1 MASDLVRVAISIQVC
16 HIQYFS
22 LSLYVF
28 QRIIRLL
35 YFAIILSIVTIVC
48 WLASLIKKNER
59 KKIDRQNLI
68 RSLGPDVEAA
78 FKEIGSYYNYGHY
91 ITESERIALKKKYDD
106 LDLMVGMLLR
116 KKEIINSE
124 HYELFS
130 RFHTA
135 MTDTV
140 NHKRVNNE
148 HFIENQLSCCSHYF
162 DTVLAHPLDAQQR
175 EAIVSLEDNVLV
187 ISSAGSGKTM
197 TTVGKVR
204 YLIDVQHVPAD
215 KILLITFTRKA
226 AESLSERLGEK
237 KLKCRTF
244 HKLALDIIG
253 EATGEKPTITPPD
266 FSVQVYHKLSQEN
279 PAFRAA
285 IADYII
291 RSRYTMRDQFEYDSR
306 QDYMQDRQR
315 YGIQAFFKDMDGKP
329 VFCKSDEESKICDFL
344 GSRGIKFRYEEKYEV
359 NTVDAEY
366 RQYCPDFSIY
376 IDGPNGTMKRVYLE
390 HFAINE
396 YGHCPSFFSSEE
408 ESNYKQ
414 GIIWKRQLH
423 QQNNTTLLETYS
435 AGFQRGDVFKLL
447 SAQLSAL
454 GAIFNK
460 ATHQSVSRELLRQE
474 ENILA
479 MLTSF
484 NFLLKSRDRTMEDIR
499 TQVGRGPDAITIND
513 IISPFVEAYQQI
525 ELDNNEVDFTDAI
538 IRATDLCNNG
548 YRPDYD
554 YILVDEF
561 QDISMDRYRFL
572 QALRRKDPLTK
583 LFCVGDDWQSIYRFA
598 GSDMA
603 LFKQFEQY
611 FGYTKK
617 CLMETTYRFG
627 EPAIADSSK
636 FILANPEQAVKNV
649 HSFCDDAETKLDF
662 LSTDGRDDIVETVK
676 YLADQIPKDKE
687 ILLLGRYS
695 FDVNILKNTELAV
708 HEGHSGVYVTYGSRK
723 MNFMT
728 VHQSKGLECDY
739 IILLNCN
746 GGTVGFP
753 SQISDSPVLK
763 YVLSEPDAY
772 AFSEERRVFYVGI
785 TRAKKHTWVLYDMN
799 NPSPFV
805 KEFVKTL
812 EQKADPGAGIPKA
825 ELCPKCHCGRIKVI
839 KKGVAVNGNPFTTF
853 ACSNEKYGC
862 DYLETKF
869 VNLNSTHRTRRK

>member
-1 MASDLVRVAISIQVC
+1 MLYLLLSILVA
-16 HIQYFS
+16 
-22 LSLYVF
+22 
-28 QRIIRLL
+28 
-35 YFAIILSIVTIVC
+35 AIIL
-48 WLASLIKKNER
+48 WLMISVRRRVREKKRQER
-59 KKIDRQNLI
+59 LEILNRLK
-68 RSLGPDVEAA
+68 PEVEKA
-78 FKEIGSYYNYGHY
+78 FSEISAFYNFNHY
-91 ITESERIALKKKYDD
+91 ITESERLNLLEEFRD
-106 LDLMVGMLLR
+106 LD
-116 KKEIINSE
+116 KEVLPILSSK
-124 HYELFS
+124 ELEEFMFKDVFL
-130 RFHTA
+130 RFHNA
-135 MTDTV
+135 MSDTKD
-140 NHKRVNNE
+140 HKKTNNSR
-148 HFIENQLSCCSHYF
+148 FIENQLSSCSQYF
-162 DTVLAHPLDAQQR
+162 DTVLAYPLDAQQR
-175 EAIVSLEDNVLV
+175 EAVVSLEDNVLV

-204 YLIDVQHVPAD
+204 YLIDKQHVPAE

-237 KLKCRTF
+237 NLNCRTF
-244 HKLALDIIG
+244 HKLALDIIS
-253 EATGEKPTITPPD
+253 EATGEKPTITPQD

-279 PAFRAA
+279 PEFKAA

-291 RSRYTMRDQFEYDSR
+291 RSRYTMRDQFEYSSM
-306 QDYMQDRQR
+306 QDYMQDRQK
-315 YGIQAFFKDMDGKP
+315 YGIQAFFKDMDGRP

-344 GSRGIKFRYEEKYEV
+344 GSRGIKFRYEEKYEF
-359 NTVDAEY
+359 NTVDADY

-376 IDGPNGTMKRVYLE
+376 IDGPDGQVKRVYLE
-390 HFAINE
+390 HFAVNE
-396 YGHCPSFFSSEE
+396 EGHCPGWFTYNEE
-408 ESNYKQ
+408 YKYLD
-414 GIIWKRQLH
+414 GIEWKRKCH
-423 QQNNTTLLETYS
+423 HDRGTILLETSS
-435 AGFQRGDVFKLL
+435 AGFQRGDVFQNLSKQLL
-447 SAQLSAL
+447 DL
-454 GAIFNK
+454 GAVFSK
-460 ATHQSVSRELLRQE
+460 ATHQNVSRELLRQE

-484 NFLLKSRDRTMEDIR
+484 NFLMKSRNRTMEDIVQ
-499 TQVGRGPDAITIND
+499 QVGRGPDAITVND
-513 IISPFVEAYQQI
+513 IIAPFVEAYRQM
-525 ELDNNEVDFTDAI
+525 ELDNNEMDFTDAI
-538 IRATDLCNNG
+538 IQATELCNNG
-548 YRPDYD
+548 HRPDYD

-572 QALRRKDPLTK
+572 QALRRKSPLTK

-603 LFKQFEQY
+603 LFKQFGKF

-649 HSFCDDAETKLDF
+649 HSFRDDAETTLDF
-662 LSTDGRDDIVETVK
+662 LSTDGREDVVKTVK
-676 YLADQIPKDKE
+676 YLADQIPSDKE
-687 ILLLGRYS
+687 ILLLGRYG
-695 FDVNILKNTELAV
+695 FDVNVFKDSDLVV
-708 HEGHSGVYVTYGSRK
+708 HENKDRVYVTYGRRQ

-739 IILLNCN
+739 IILINCN

-805 KEFVKTL
+805 KEFVTTQDPKTT
-812 EQKADPGAGIPKA
+812 PGSGIPES
-825 ELCPKCHCGRIKVI
+825 ELCPKCHCGRIKVV
-839 KKGVAVNGNPFTTF
+839 KKGVAVNGNPYTTF

-869 VNLNSTHRTRRK
+869 VNLNSTHRTPRKK

>member
-1 MASDLVRVAISIQVC
+1 MLYLLLTILVA
-16 HIQYFS
+16 
-22 LSLYVF
+22 
-28 QRIIRLL
+28 
-35 YFAIILSIVTIVC
+35 AIIL
-48 WLASLIKKNER
+48 WLMLTVRRRVREKKRQER
-59 KKIDRQNLI
+59 LAILNRLK
-68 RSLGPDVEAA
+68 PEVEKA
-78 FKEIGSYYNYGHY
+78 FSEISSFYNFNHY
-91 ITESERIALKKKYDD
+91 ITESERLNLLEEFRD
-106 LDLMVGMLLR
+106 LD
-116 KKEIINSE
+116 KEVLPILKSE
-124 HYELFS
+124 ELEEFLYKDVFR
-130 RFHTA
+130 RFHNA
-135 MTDTV
+135 MSDTKD
-140 NHKRVNNE
+140 HKKTNNSR
-148 HFIENQLSCCSHYF
+148 FIENQLSSCSQYF
-162 DTVLAHPLDAQQR
+162 DTVLAYPLDSQQR
-175 EAIVSLEDNVLV
+175 EAVVSLEDNVLV

-204 YLIDVQHVPAD
+204 YLIDVQHVPAE

-237 KLKCRTF
+237 DLKCRTF
-244 HKLALDIIG
+244 HKLALDIIS
-253 EATGEKPTITPPD
+253 EATGEKPTITPQD

-279 PAFRAA
+279 PDFRAA

-291 RSRYTMRDQFEYDSR
+291 RSRYTMRDQFEYSSME
-306 QDYMQDRQR
+306 DYMRDRQK
-315 YGIQAFFKDMDGKP
+315 YGIQAFFKDMDGRP

-344 GSRGIKFRYEEKYEV
+344 GSRGIKFRYEEKYEF
-359 NTVDAEY
+359 NTVDADY

-376 IDGPNGTMKRVYLE
+376 IDGPDGQVKRVYLE
-390 HFAINE
+390 HFAVNE
-396 YGHCPSFFSSEE
+396 AGHCPGWFTYNEE
-408 ESNYKQ
+408 YKYLE
-414 GIIWKRQLH
+414 GIEWKRKCH
-423 QQNNTTLLETYS
+423 HDRGTVLLETSS
-435 AGFQRGDVFKLL
+435 AGFQRGDVFQNLSKQLL
-447 SAQLSAL
+447 DL
-454 GAIFNK
+454 GAVFSK

-484 NFLLKSRDRTMEDIR
+484 NFLMKSRNRTMEEILQ
-499 TQVGRGPDAITIND
+499 QVGRGPDAITVND
-513 IISPFVEAYQQI
+513 IIAPFVEAYRQM
-525 ELDNNEVDFTDAI
+525 ELDNNEMDFTDTI
-538 IRATDLCNNG
+538 IRATELCNNG
-548 YRPDYD
+548 HRPDYD

-561 QDISMDRYRFL
+561 QDISLDRYRFL
-572 QALRRKDPLTK
+572 QALRRKNPLTK

-603 LFKQFEQY
+603 LFKQFEKY

-649 HSFCDDAETKLDF
+649 HSFRDDAETTLDF
-662 LSTDGRDDIVETVK
+662 LSTEGREDVVKTVK
-676 YLADQIPKDKE
+676 YLADHVPSDKE
-687 ILLLGRYS
+687 ILLLGRYG
-695 FDVNILKNTELAV
+695 FDVNVFKDSDLVICENKDR
-708 HEGHSGVYVTYGSRK
+708 VYVTYGHRQ

-739 IILLNCN
+739 VILINCN

-805 KEFVKTL
+805 KEFVTTLDPKT
-812 EQKADPGAGIPKA
+812 KPGAGIPES

-839 KKGVAVNGNPFTTF
+839 KKGLAVNGNPYTTF

-862 DYLETKF
+862 DYLETRF
-869 VNLNSTHRTRRK
+869 VNLNSTHRTPRKK

>member
-1 MASDLVRVAISIQVC
+1 MLP
-16 HIQYFS
+16 
-22 LSLYVF
+22 L
-28 QRIIRLL
+28 
-35 YFAIILSIVTIVC
+35 IILLLL
-48 WLASLIKKNER
+48 LALFLGVWIPLR
-59 KKIDRQNLI
+59 KKQREKKHRERLETISRLA
-68 RSLGPDVEAA
+68 PDVDAA
-78 FKEIGSYYNYGHY
+78 LADVCTFYSYSHY
-91 ITESERIALKKKYDD
+91 ITESERAALDEKYTA
-106 LDLMVGMLLR
+106 LNQAVSAIISC
-116 KKEIINSE
+116 KELEESPQKDSF
-124 HYELFS
+124 L
-130 RFHTA
+130 RFHKA
-135 MTDTV
+135 MSDTKG
-140 NHKRVNNE
+140 HKKANND
-148 HFIENQLSCCSHYF
+148 HFIENQLKGCAQYF
-162 DTVLAHPLDAQQR
+162 DTVLAYPLDQQQR
-175 EAIVSLEDNVLV
+175 EAVVSLEDNVLV

-204 YLIDVQHVPAD
+204 YLIDVQHVPAE

-279 PAFRAA
+279 PDFKAA

-291 RSRYTMRDQFEYDSR
+291 RSRYTMRDQYEYTSMLE
-306 QDYMQDRQR
+306 YMQDRQKH
-315 YGIQAFFKDMDGKP
+315 GIQAFFKDMDGRP
-329 VFCKSDEESKICDFL
+329 VFCKSDEESQICDFL

-376 IDGPNGTMKRVYLE
+376 IDGPDGQTKRVYLE
-390 HFAINE
+390 HFAVNE
-396 YGHCPSFFSSEE
+396 YDRCPSFFSTEDE
-408 ESNYKQ
+408 FKYKQ
-414 GIIWKRQLH
+414 GIQWKRQLH
-423 QQNNTTLLETYS
+423 QQNGTLLLETSS
-435 AGFQRGDVFKLL
+435 AGFHRGDVFQVLTKQLL
-447 SAQLSAL
+447 DL
-454 GAIFNK
+454 GAVFSK
-460 ATHQSVSRELLRQE
+460 ATSQSVSRELVRQE

-484 NFLLKSRDRTMEDIR
+484 NFLLKSRDRTMDDITR
-499 TQVGRGPDAITIND
+499 QVGRGPDAITVND
-513 IISPFVEAYQQI
+513 IIAPFVEAYRQMEQ
-525 ELDNNEVDFTDAI
+525 ENNEVDFTDAI

-548 YRPDYD
+548 HRPDYD

-572 QALRRKDPLTK
+572 QALRRKSPLTK

-603 LFKQFEQY
+603 LFKQFEQF

-627 EPAIADSSK
+627 EPAIAESSK

-649 HSFCDDAETKLDF
+649 HSFKLDAETKLDF
-662 LSTDGRDDIVETVK
+662 LSTDGREGVVETVK
-676 YLADQIPKDKE
+676 YLADQIPADKE

-695 FDVNILKNTELAV
+695 FDVNILKNTELVV
-708 HEGHSGVYVTYGSRK
+708 HDTKDRVYVTYGQRQ
-723 MNFMT
+723 MTFMT

-746 GGTVGFP
+746 GGTIGFP

-812 EQKADPGAGIPKA
+812 EPETKPGAGIPES

-839 KKGVAVNGNPFTTF
+839 KKGVAVNGNPYTTY

-869 VNLNSTHRTRRK
+869 VNLNSTHRDPYRKSWKK

>member
-1 MASDLVRVAISIQVC
+1 M
-16 HIQYFS
+16 
-22 LSLYVF
+22 LYAFIV
-28 QRIIRLL
+28 LL
-35 YFAIILSIVTIVC
+35 IVAIILGVMMAVRSKRKAKKLQERLENITR
-48 WLASLIKKNER
+48 IKPN
-59 KKIDRQNLI
+59 
-68 RSLGPDVEAA
+68 VEAA
-78 FKEIGSYYNYGHY
+78 FAEIGKYYTYSHY
-91 ITESERIALKKKYDD
+91 ITETERLMLAEKYDA
-106 LDLMVGMLLR
+106 LDREVESLLNT
-116 KKEIINSE
+116 KELEESADRE
-124 HYELFS
+124 AFR

-135 MTDTV
+135 MTDTRV
-140 NHKRVNNE
+140 HKKANNA
-148 HFIENQLSCCSHYF
+148 HFVENELSRCSRFF
-162 DTVLAHPLDAQQR
+162 DTVLAYPLDTQQR
-175 EAIVSLEDNVLV
+175 EAVVSLEDNVLV

-204 YLIDVQHVPAD
+204 YLIDMQHVPAE

-253 EATGEKPTITPPD
+253 DATGEKPTITPQD
-266 FSVQVYHKLSQEN
+266 FSVQVYHRLSEEN

-291 RSRYTMRDQFEYDSR
+291 RSRYTMRDQFEYSSME
-306 QDYMQDRQR
+306 DYMMDRQKH
-315 YGIQAFFKDMDGKP
+315 GIHAFFKDMDGRP
-329 VFCKSDEESKICDFL
+329 VFCKSDEESQICDFL
-344 GSRGIKFRYEEKYEV
+344 GSRGIKFRYEEKYEF
-359 NTVDAEY
+359 NTVDADY

-376 IDGPNGTMKRVYLE
+376 IDGPDDQQRHIYLE
-390 HFAINE
+390 HFAVNE
-396 YGHCPSFFSSEE
+396 AGRCPSFFSPEDE
-408 ESNYKQ
+408 IKYQQ
-414 GIIWKRQLH
+414 GISWKRNLH
-423 QQNNTTLLETYS
+423 LQNGTILLETSS
-435 AGFQRGDVFKLL
+435 AGFHRGDIFQVLTKQLL
-447 SAQLSAL
+447 DL
-454 GAIFNK
+454 GAVFSK
-460 ATHQSVSRELLRQE
+460 ATQQNVARELLRQE
-474 ENILA
+474 ENILDK
-479 MLTSF
+479 LTAF
-484 NFLLKSRDRTMEDIR
+484 NFLLKSRSRSMDDIR
-499 TQVGRGPDAITIND
+499 REVGRGPDAVTIND
-513 IISPFVEAYQQI
+513 IVAPFVEAYSRM
-525 ELDNNEVDFTDAI
+525 EEENNEIDFTDAI

-548 YRPDYD
+548 HRPDYD

-572 QALRRKDPLTK
+572 QSLRRKDPLTK

-603 LFKQFEQY
+603 LFKSFEKF

-627 EPAIADSSK
+627 EPAIADSSR

-649 HSFCDDAETKLDF
+649 HSFKEDAETKLDF
-662 LSTDGRDDIVETVK
+662 LSTDGQAGVVETVK
-676 YLADQIPKDKE
+676 YLADQIPADKE
-687 ILLLGRYS
+687 ILLLGRYG
-695 FDVNILKNTELAV
+695 FDVNIFKNTELAV
-708 HEGHSGVYVTYGSRK
+708 HEGQNGAYVTYGRRK

-746 GGTVGFP
+746 GGTIGFP

-805 KEFVKTL
+805 KEFVQTL
-812 EQKADPGAGIPKA
+812 EPEAKPGAGIPET
-825 ELCPKCHCGRIKVI
+825 ELCPKCHCGRIKVV
-839 KKGVAVNGNPFTTF
+839 KKGVAVNGNPYTTF

-862 DYLETKF
+862 DYRETIF
-869 VNLNSTHRTRRK
+869 MNLNSTHKHPRKR

>member
-1 MASDLVRVAISIQVC
+1 MLYLLLTILVA
-16 HIQYFS
+16 
-22 LSLYVF
+22 
-28 QRIIRLL
+28 
-35 YFAIILSIVTIVC
+35 AIIL
-48 WLASLIKKNER
+48 WLMLSVRRRVREKKRQER
-59 KKIDRQNLI
+59 LEILNRLK
-68 RSLGPDVEAA
+68 PEVEKA
-78 FKEIGSYYNYGHY
+78 FSEISAFYNFNHY
-91 ITESERIALKKKYDD
+91 ITESERLNLLEEFRG
-106 LDLMVGMLLR
+106 LD
-116 KKEIINSE
+116 KEILPILSSK
-124 HYELFS
+124 ELEEFMFKDVFQ
-130 RFHTA
+130 RFHNA
-135 MTDTV
+135 MSDTKD
-140 NHKRVNNE
+140 HKKTNNSR
-148 HFIENQLSCCSHYF
+148 FIENQLSSCSQYF
-162 DTVLAHPLDAQQR
+162 DTVLAYPLDSQQR
-175 EAIVSLEDNVLV
+175 EAVVSLEDNVLV

-204 YLIDVQHVPAD
+204 YLIDVQHVPAE

-237 KLKCRTF
+237 NLKCRTF
-244 HKLALDIIG
+244 HKLALDIISD
-253 EATGEKPTITPPD
+253 ATGEKPTITPQD

-279 PAFRAA
+279 PEFKAA

-291 RSRYTMRDQFEYDSR
+291 RSRYTMRDQFEYSSM
-306 QDYMQDRQR
+306 QDYMQDRQK
-315 YGIQAFFKDMDGKP
+315 YGIQAFFKDMDGRP

-344 GSRGIKFRYEEKYEV
+344 GSRGIKFRYEEKYEF
-359 NTVDAEY
+359 NTVDADY

-376 IDGPNGTMKRVYLE
+376 IDGPDGQVKRVYLE
-390 HFAINE
+390 HFAVNE
-396 YGHCPSFFSSEE
+396 EGHCPSWFTYNEE
-408 ESNYKQ
+408 YKYLD
-414 GIIWKRQLH
+414 GIEWKRKCH
-423 QQNNTTLLETYS
+423 HDRGTILLETSS
-435 AGFQRGDVFKLL
+435 AGFQRGDVFQNLSKQLL
-447 SAQLSAL
+447 DL
-454 GAIFNK
+454 GAVFSK

-484 NFLLKSRDRTMEDIR
+484 NFLMKSRNRTMEDIVQ
-499 TQVGRGPDAITIND
+499 QVGRGPDAITVND
-513 IISPFVEAYQQI
+513 IIAPFVEAYRQM
-525 ELDNNEVDFTDAI
+525 ELDNNEIDFTDAI
-538 IRATDLCNNG
+538 IRATELCNNG
-548 YRPDYD
+548 HRPDYD

-572 QALRRKDPLTK
+572 QALRRKSPLTK

-603 LFKQFEQY
+603 LFKQFGKF

-649 HSFCDDAETKLDF
+649 HSFRDDAETTLDF
-662 LSTDGRDDIVETVK
+662 LSTDGREDVVKTVK
-676 YLADQIPKDKE
+676 YLADQIPSDKE
-687 ILLLGRYS
+687 ILLLGRYG
-695 FDVNILKNTELAV
+695 FDVNVFKDSDLVV
-708 HEGHSGVYVTYGSRK
+708 HENKDRVYVTYGRRQ

-739 IILLNCN
+739 IILINCN

-805 KEFVKTL
+805 KEFVTTLDPKTT
-812 EQKADPGAGIPKA
+812 PGSGIPES
-825 ELCPKCHCGRIKVI
+825 ELCPKCHCGRIKVV
-839 KKGVAVNGNPFTTF
+839 KKGVAVNGNPYTTF

-869 VNLNSTHRTRRK
+869 VNLNSTHRTPRKK

>member
-1 MASDLVRVAISIQVC
+1 MFFV
-16 HIQYFS
+16 
-22 LSLYVF
+22 
-28 QRIIRLL
+28 
-35 YFAIILSIVTIVC
+35 AIILGVMIPV
-48 WLASLIKKNER
+48 R
-59 KKIDRQNLI
+59 KKQREKKHQERLESITRLT
-68 RSLGPDVEAA
+68 PDVEAA
-78 FKEIGSYYNYGHY
+78 LAEICTFYSYSHY
-91 ITESERIALKKKYDD
+91 ITESERIALNDKYAA
-106 LDLMVGMLLR
+106 LNQAVST
-116 KKEIINSE
+116 IINSK
-124 HYELFS
+124 ELEECPQKDSFK
-130 RFHTA
+130 RFHKAMSDTNGHKTA
-135 MTDTV
+135 
-140 NHKRVNNE
+140 NNE
-148 HFIENQLSCCSHYF
+148 HFIENQLNGGAQYF
-162 DTVLAHPLDAQQR
+162 DTVLAYPLDQQQR
-175 EAIVSLEDNVLV
+175 KAVVSLEDNVLV

-204 YLIDVQHVPAD
+204 YLIDIQHVPAE

-253 EATGEKPTITPPD
+253 EKTGEKPTITPPD
-266 FSVQVYHKLSQEN
+266 FSVQVYHKLSQKN
-279 PAFRAA
+279 PDFKAA

-291 RSRYTMRDQFEYDSR
+291 RSRYTMRDQYEYTSM
-306 QDYMQDRQR
+306 QEYMQDRQKH
-315 YGIQAFFKDMDGKP
+315 GIQAFFKDMDGRP

-344 GSRGIKFRYEEKYEV
+344 GSRGIKFRYEEKYEI
-359 NTVDAEY
+359 NTVDAEH

-376 IDGPNGTMKRVYLE
+376 IASPDGQTKRVYLE

-396 YGHCPSFFSSEE
+396 HGRCPSFFSTEDE
-408 ESNYKQ
+408 VKYKQ
-414 GIIWKRQLH
+414 GIQWKRQLH
-423 QQNNTTLLETYS
+423 QQNGTTLLETSS
-435 AGFQRGDVFKLL
+435 AGFHKGDVFQVLSRQLL
-447 SAQLSAL
+447 GL
-454 GAIFNK
+454 GAVFSK
-460 ATHQSVSRELLRQE
+460 ATSQSVSRELVRQE
-474 ENILA
+474 ENILD

-484 NFLLKSRDRTMEDIR
+484 NFLLKSRDKTMEDITR
-499 TQVGRGPDAITIND
+499 LVGGGPDSITVND
-513 IISPFVEAYQQI
+513 IIAPFVEAYRKM
-525 ELDNNEVDFTDAI
+525 EEENNEIDFTDAI
-538 IRATDLCNNG
+538 IRATELCNNG

-572 QALRRKDPLTK
+572 QSLRRKSPLTK

-603 LFKQFEQY
+603 LFKQFENF

-627 EPAIADSSK
+627 EPAIAESSK

-649 HSFCDDAETKLDF
+649 HSFKLDAETKLDF
-662 LSTDGRDDIVETVK
+662 LSTDGRDGVVETVK
-676 YLADQIPKDKE
+676 YLADQIPADKE
-687 ILLLGRYS
+687 ILLLGRYG
-695 FDVNILKNTELAV
+695 FDVNVFKNTELAV
-708 HEGHSGVYVTYGSRK
+708 HDSKDHVYVSYGKRK
-723 MNFMT
+723 MSFMT

-746 GGTVGFP
+746 GGTIGFP

-785 TRAKKHTWVLYDMN
+785 TRAKKHTWVLYDIN

-812 EQKADPGAGIPKA
+812 EPETKPGTDIPES
-825 ELCPKCHCGRIKVI
+825 ELCPKCHCGRIKVV
-839 KKGVAVNGNPFTTF
+839 KKGMAKNGNPFTTY
-853 ACSNEKYGC
+853 ACVNERYGC

-869 VNLNSTHRTRRK
+869 VNLNSTHRIPYKKIWK

>member
-1 MASDLVRVAISIQVC
+1 ML
-16 HIQYFS
+16 
-22 LSLYVF
+22 LLL
-28 QRIIRLL
+28 IILL
-35 YFAIILSIVTIVC
+35 LIAIILWVMIPVRSKQKVKKHQECLEAI
-48 WLASLIKKNER
+48 ARIKPGIE
-59 KKIDRQNLI
+59 
-68 RSLGPDVEAA
+68 GA
-78 FKEIGSYYNYGHY
+78 FAEIGKYYSFSHY
-91 ITESERIALKKKYDD
+91 ITETERLMLAEKYDA
-106 LDLMVGMLLR
+106 LDREVKSLLNS
-116 KKEIINSE
+116 KELEESAE
-124 HYELFS
+124 KEGFQ

-135 MTDTV
+135 MTNTRE
-140 NHKRVNNE
+140 HKKANNE
-148 HFIENQLSCCSHYF
+148 HFIENELSRCGQYF
-162 DTVLAHPLDAQQR
+162 DTVLAYPLDAQQR
-175 EAIVSLEDNVLV
+175 EAVVSLEDNVLV

-204 YLIDVQHVPAD
+204 YLIDVQHVPAE

-253 EATGEKPTITPPD
+253 EATGEKPTITPQD
-266 FSVQVYHKLSQEN
+266 FSVQVYHRLSIEN
-279 PAFRAA
+279 PAFKAA

-291 RSRYTMRDQFEYDSR
+291 RSRYTMRDQFEYSSME
-306 QDYMQDRQR
+306 DYMMDRQKH
-315 YGIQAFFKDMDGKP
+315 GIQAFFKDMDGHP
-329 VFCKSDEESKICDFL
+329 VFCKSDEESQICDFL

-376 IDGPNGTMKRVYLE
+376 IDQPNGQVKRVYLE
-390 HFAINE
+390 HFAVNE
-396 YGHCPSFFSSEE
+396 AGRCPSFFSPEDE
-408 ESNYKQ
+408 IKYHQ
-414 GIIWKRQLH
+414 GMSWKRNLH
-423 QQNNTTLLETYS
+423 RQNGTILLETSS
-435 AGFQRGDVFKLL
+435 AGFHRGDIFQVLTKQLIDIGVVF
-447 SAQLSAL
+447 S
-454 GAIFNK
+454 K
-460 ATHQSVSRELLRQE
+460 ATQQNVARELLRQE
-474 ENILA
+474 ENILG
-479 MLTSF
+479 MLTAF
-484 NFLLKSRDRTMEDIR
+484 NFLLKSRSRSLDDIR
-499 TQVGRGPDAITIND
+499 REVGRGPDAVTIND
-513 IISPFVEAYQQI
+513 IVAPFVEAYSRM
-525 ELDNNEVDFTDAI
+525 EKENNEIDFTDAI
-538 IRATDLCNNG
+538 IRATNLCNNG
-548 YRPDYD
+548 HRPDYD

-572 QALRRKDPLTK
+572 EALRRKEPLTK

-603 LFKQFEQY
+603 LFKSFEKF

-649 HSFCDDAETKLDF
+649 HSFRDDAETKLDF
-662 LSTDGRDDIVETVK
+662 LSTDGRDGVVEMVK
-676 YLADQIPKDKE
+676 YLADHTPDDKE
-687 ILLLGRYS
+687 ILLLGRYG
-695 FDVNILKNTELAV
+695 FDVNIFKNTELSV
-708 HEGHSGVYVTYGSRK
+708 HEGQNGTYVTYGRRK

-728 VHQSKGLECDY
+728 VHQSKGLESDY

-746 GGTVGFP
+746 GGTIGFP

-785 TRAKKHTWVLYDMN
+785 TRAKKHTWVLYDMK

-805 KEFVKTL
+805 KEFVQTL
-812 EQKADPGAGIPKA
+812 KPEVKPGAGIPEA
-825 ELCPKCHCGRIKVI
+825 ELCPKCHCGRIKVV
-839 KKGVAVNGNPFTTF
+839 KKGVAVNGNPYTTF

-869 VNLNSTHRTRRK
+869 VNLNSTHRTPRKRMGY

>member
-1 MASDLVRVAISIQVC
+1 MLIGAIIFLIAALLLGAVIVMCRRKRERKYQERVAAIA
-16 HIQYFS
+16 
-22 LSLYVF
+22 
-28 QRIIRLL
+28 RL
-35 YFAIILSIVTIVC
+35 V
-48 WLASLIKKNER
+48 
-59 KKIDRQNLI
+59 
-68 RSLGPDVEAA
+68 PDIEAA
-78 FKEIGSYYNYGHY
+78 LANICSFYSYSHY
-91 ITESERIALKKKYDD
+91 ITESERIALDEKYAD
-106 LDLMVGMLLR
+106 LDV
-116 KKEIINSE
+116 EVSTVINSK
-124 HYELFS
+124 ELEECPQKDSFK
-130 RFHTA
+130 RFHKA
-135 MTDTV
+135 MSDTKG
-140 NHKRVNNE
+140 HKQANND
-148 HFIENQLSCCSHYF
+148 HFIENQLKGYALYF
-162 DTVLAHPLDAQQR
+162 DTVLAYPLDQQQR
-175 EAIVSLEDNVLV
+175 EAVVSLEDNVLV

-204 YLIDVQHVPAD
+204 YLIDVQHVPAER
-215 KILLITFTRKA
+215 ILLITFTRKA

-279 PAFRAA
+279 PDFKAA

-291 RSRYTMRDQFEYDSR
+291 RSRYTMRDQYEYMSM
-306 QDYMQDRQR
+306 QDYMQDRQKH
-315 YGIQAFFKDMDGKP
+315 GIQAFFKDMDGRP

-344 GSRGIKFRYEEKYEV
+344 GSRGIKFRYEEKYEF
-359 NTVDAEY
+359 NTVDADY

-376 IDGPNGTMKRVYLE
+376 IDGPDGQFKRVYLE
-390 HFAINE
+390 HFAVNE
-396 YGHCPSFFSSEE
+396 YERCPSFFSAEDE
-408 ESNYKQ
+408 FKYKQ
-414 GIIWKRQLH
+414 GILWKRQLH
-423 QQNNTTLLETYS
+423 QQHGTTLLETSS
-435 AGFQRGDVFKLL
+435 AGFHKGDVFQVLSKQLL
-447 SAQLSAL
+447 GL
-454 GAIFNK
+454 GAVFSK
-460 ATHQSVSRELLRQE
+460 ATHESVSRELVRQE

-484 NFLLKSRDRTMEDIR
+484 NFLLKSRERSMEDISR
-499 TQVGRGPDAITIND
+499 QVGKGPDAVTVHD
-513 IISPFVEAYQQI
+513 IIAPFVAAYQKMEQ
-525 ELDNNEVDFTDAI
+525 DNNEVDFTDAI
-538 IRATDLCNNG
+538 IRATELCNNG
-548 YRPDYD
+548 HRPDYD

-572 QALRRKDPLTK
+572 QALRRKSPLTK

-603 LFKQFEQY
+603 LFKQFEKY

-627 EPAIADSSK
+627 EPAIAESSK

-649 HSFCDDAETKLDF
+649 HSFKLDADTKLDF
-662 LSTDGRDDIVETVK
+662 LSTDGRDGVIETVK
-676 YLADQIPKDKE
+676 YLADQIPADKE
-687 ILLLGRYS
+687 ILLLGRYG
-695 FDVNILKNTELAV
+695 FDVSIFKGSELSV
-708 HEGHSGVYVTYGSRK
+708 HDTKDRVYVTYGQRQ

-746 GGTVGFP
+746 GGTIGFP

-812 EQKADPGAGIPKA
+812 EPKVKPGADIPEA

-839 KKGVAVNGNPFTTF
+839 KKGVAVNGNPYTTF

-869 VNLNSTHRTRRK
+869 VNLNSTQRTPYKKNRK

>member
-1 MASDLVRVAISIQVC
+1 MLFVILILLLVVV
-16 HIQYFS
+16 
-22 LSLYVF
+22 V
-28 QRIIRLL
+28 
-35 YFAIILSIVTIVC
+35 AIILRAAIRAQARQREI
-48 WLASLIKKNER
+48 AHQER
-59 KKIDRQNLI
+59 LDAITRL
-68 RSLGPDVEAA
+68 RPDIEAA
-78 FKEIGSYYNYGHY
+78 FSEIGAYYSYGHY
-91 ITESERIALKKKYDD
+91 ITESERIMLVKKYEK
-106 LDLMVGMLLR
+106 LEQELMPIL
-116 KKEIINSE
+116 NSE
-124 HYELFS
+124 ELDETPDKDLFL
-130 RFHTA
+130 RFHNA
-135 MTDTV
+135 MSSTV
-140 NHKRVNNE
+140 AHKQTNND
-148 HFIENQLSCCSHYF
+148 HFIENQLASYAHYF
-162 DTVLAHPLDAQQR
+162 DTVLTYPLDAQQR
-175 EAIVSLEDNVLV
+175 EAVVSLEDNVLV

-204 YLIDVQHVPAD
+204 YLIDVQHVPAE

-253 EATGEKPTITPPD
+253 EATGEKPTITPQD
-266 FSVQVYHKLSQEN
+266 FSVQVYHKLSQDN
-279 PAFRAA
+279 PVFRAA

-291 RSRYTMRDQFEYDSR
+291 RSRYTMRDQFEYSSM
-306 QDYMQDRQR
+306 QDYMQDRQKH
-315 YGIQAFFKDMDGKP
+315 GIQAFFKDMDGRP

-344 GSRGIKFRYEEKYEV
+344 GSRGIKFRYEEKYEF

-376 IDGPNGTMKRVYLE
+376 IDGADGQVKRIYLE
-390 HFAINE
+390 HFAVNE
-396 YGHCPSFFSSEE
+396 EGHCPGWFTYNEE
-408 ESNYKQ
+408 YKYLD
-414 GIIWKRQLH
+414 GIEWKRKCH
-423 QQNNTTLLETYS
+423 QDRGTILLETSS
-435 AGFQRGDVFKLL
+435 AGFHRGDVFQKL
-447 SAQLSAL
+447 SQQLLDL
-454 GAIFNK
+454 GAVFSK
-460 ATHQSVSRELLRQE
+460 ATHQSVSRELLKQE

-479 MLTSF
+479 MLTAF
-484 NFLLKSRDRTMEDIR
+484 NFLLKSRDRTMDDIVQ
-499 TQVGRGPDAITIND
+499 QVGKGPDAITVND
-513 IISPFVEAYQQI
+513 IIAPFVNTYRQMEQ
-525 ELDNNEVDFTDAI
+525 ENNEVDFTDAI
-538 IRATDLCNNG
+538 IWATDLCNNG

-572 QALRRKDPLTK
+572 QALRRKEPLTK

-603 LFKQFEQY
+603 LFKQFEDF

-627 EPAIADSSK
+627 EPAVATSSK

-649 HSFCDDAETKLDF
+649 HPFKEDAETKLDF
-662 LSTDGRDDIVETVK
+662 LSAEGREGIIETVK
-676 YLADQIPKDKE
+676 FIIDQIPKEKD
-687 ILLLGRYS
+687 ILLLGRYG
-695 FDVNILKNTELAV
+695 FDVNIFKNTELAV
-708 HEGHSGVYVTYGSRK
+708 HDGKDGVYVTYGHRRI
-723 MNFMT
+723 NFLT
-728 VHQSKGLECDY
+728 VHQSKGLESDY

-785 TRAKKHTWVLYDMN
+785 TRAKKHTWVLYDIN

-812 EQKADPGAGIPKA
+812 GQEAPPAGGIPEL
-825 ELCPKCHCGRIKVI
+825 ELCPKCHCGRIKVV
-839 KKGVAVNGNPFTTF
+839 KRGVAINGNPYTTY

-862 DYLETKF
+862 DYFETKF
-869 VNLNSTHRTRRK
+869 VNLNSTNRTPRRKIGL